1 VGWVS
6 AAGHSV
12 DVCSSRCRVLIW
24 LQRWRLPA
32 IPPRYPV
39 RLIRAVRLIRLG
51 RMVGLSRAV
60 RPGRAWVS
68 WWIG

>member
-1 VGWVS
+1 MS

-12 DVCSSRCRVLIW
+12 DVCSSRCRVPIW
-24 LQRWRLPA
+24 LPRWRPPA

-39 RLIRAVRLIRLG
+39 RLIRAVRLIRLV
-51 RMVGLSRAV
+51 RMVGLSLAV
-60 RPGRAWVS
+60 RPVRAWGS